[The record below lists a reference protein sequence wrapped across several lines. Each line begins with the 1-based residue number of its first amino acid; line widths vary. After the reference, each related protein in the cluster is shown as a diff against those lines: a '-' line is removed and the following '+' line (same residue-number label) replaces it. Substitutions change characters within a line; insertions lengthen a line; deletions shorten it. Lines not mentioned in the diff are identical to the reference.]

1 MTTPNQDTKQ
11 TKFEKELSIIYN
23 KNFEKDK
30 HPLSGLLFMS
40 SKAGFENNGEYDD
53 FKNDIFNE
61 VNTAHTAALREK
73 EREVLNNVMGTVE
86 MSKANVGEQPDKGL
100 HYILLIEDKIN
111 NRLTQLKDEENK
123 KGIL

>member
-1 MTTPNQDTKQ
+1 MQNDKDTKQ
-11 TKFEKELSIIYN
+11 TEFEKALQMINLRHTSVDFPIKGINLPGIPLQIRREII
-23 KNFEKDK
+23 K
-30 HPLSGLLFMS
+30 
-40 SKAGFENNGEYDD
+40 
-53 FKNDIFNE
+53 
-61 VNTAHTAALREK
+61 AHTAALREK